1 MSADK
6 CGKGEETK
14 MAEGDGS
21 LQQGSGRGAEQETVC
36 AVCLYFADT
45 DQIS

>member
-6 CGKGEETK
+6 CRKGKETK
-14 MAEGDGS
+14 IAEGDGS
-21 LQQGSGRGAEQETVC
+21 LQQRSGGGAEQETEC